1 MRGSKTTGEMVG
13 EEFIWALI
21 EMIRMSMD
29 QSDFDLDTSDDSDIT
44 LDDLMEAVD
53 AVLAQYDPS
62 SGGTLD
68 TDTTDEVYTVRVG
81 SPEKEFIDGLGAALT
96 TNRAETLRLTINLA
110 AAHLNKI
117 HASTGGLEAID
128 AELMQVRETLRE
140 FDAQLATVDDIS
152 AQLDRIEDRLDRDQ
166 QERTTST
173 EQEQTPAEQTDW
185 DAIDPDEFE
194 HPGEGVEVD
203 LPDPDDL
210 D

>member
-1 MRGSKTTGEMVG
+1 
-13 EEFIWALI
+13 
-21 EMIRMSMD
+21 MD
-29 QSDFDLDTSDDSDIT
+29 QSDFDLDTNGESDIT

-53 AVLAQYDPS
+53 AVLAQYDSS
-62 SGGTLD
+62 SGAVPD
-68 TDTTDEVYTVRVG
+68 TDATDEVYTVRVG
-81 SPEKEFIDGLGAALT
+81 SPEKEFIDDLGAALT

-110 AAHLNKI
+110 AAHLKEI
-117 HASTGGLEAID
+117 QASTGDLEAID
-128 AELMQVRETLRE
+128 AELTQVRETLRK
-140 FDAQLATVDDIS
+140 FDEQLATVDDIS